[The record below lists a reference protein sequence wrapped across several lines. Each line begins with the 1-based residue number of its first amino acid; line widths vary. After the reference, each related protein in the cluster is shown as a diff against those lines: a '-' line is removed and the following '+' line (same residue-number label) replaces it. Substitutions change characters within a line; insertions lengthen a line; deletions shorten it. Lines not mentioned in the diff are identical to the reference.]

1 MVRRGSPAQVRLFGT
16 AFKSALPQR
25 KHSLWRRDV
34 SPPTPE
40 CRLRPEEGN
49 HHAEYQWPES
59 HEGNAVA
66 PAPRESADRASGE
79 HAAAASG
86 GIADHDSPHPERCSG
101 GAAWRNALLAWMSP
115 TDWARS
121 PARVSQA
128 APGPSFFLT
137 AVGTACG
144 ASTILLLK

>member
-1 MVRRGSPAQVRLFGT
+1 MPRFLQPGMVRRGSPAQVRLFGT

-49 HHAEYQWPES
+49 HHAEYHWPES
-59 HEGNAVA
+59 PEGNAVA

-79 HAAAASG
+79 HAAAEAGESRTM
-86 GIADHDSPHPERCSG
+86 IPLTRSDAPAALH
-101 GAAWRNALLAWMSP
+101 GAMLYSHE
-115 TDWARS
+115 
-121 PARVSQA
+121 
-128 APGPSFFLT
+128 
-137 AVGTACG
+137 
-144 ASTILLLK
+144 